1 MSQVYSSKSHK
12 QISLTPTY
20 SNRQL
25 TPTQNDFDEKYQK
38 EIDTKRINDKNVN
51 IFKNLIYR
59 QDVWTITI
67 FKKFR

>member
-51 IFKNLIYR
+51 I
-59 QDVWTITI
+59 
-67 FKKFR
+67 